1 MTMPLRDYIAN
12 NALWKLGSL
21 VSAVLIWF
29 AIHYNIQDSFKSSKN
44 HILNTATA
52 SHTLEV
58 TVMMKATD
66 MRRFAITPKE
76 VEVTVSGDAGALN
89 NLKLSDVLALVNL
102 IDVKDEKNF
111 RKRVNVHT
119 PTNVVPVRVVPEEV
133 TVEWLSPPEPA
144 NPRRNQD

>member
-1 MTMPLRDYIAN
+1 MTMPLRDYIVN
-12 NALWKLGSL
+12 NAVWKLGSL

-29 AIHYNIQDSFKSSKN
+29 AIHYNIQDSFRTSEGQS
-44 HILNTATA
+44 LNTTTA

-76 VEVTVSGDAGALN
+76 VEVTVRGEPGVLN
-89 NLKLSDVLALVNL
+89 NLKLSEVLALVNL

-111 RKRVNVHT
+111 RKRVTVHT
-119 PTNVVPVRVVPEEV
+119 PTNVVSIRVVPDEV
-133 TVEWLSPPEPA
+133 AVEWLPVPDNA
-144 NPRRNQD
+144 NPHRNPE